1 MIGLVATAL
10 LCIAAIGLVISLR
23 DRQRILI
30 EERRFLAESGLLRA
44 DVERLESRVTA
55 LEKLLSSESGE

>member
-1 MIGLVATAL
+1 VIGLVATAL